1 MLVATPDYFLCE
13 PGKGFNERTK
23 VQYFVHRKAKG
34 YKVCISMPEVLLDI
48 PFPKERT
55 SRQCKVSVGY
65 ICIAGPQGVH
75 LELPVTR
82 PYVQYIK
89 A

>member
-34 YKVCISMPEVLLDI
+34 Y
-48 PFPKERT
+48 KERT